1 MRILIAI
8 DKSPASS
15 YVVDEAATRPWPNGS
30 QFSVIHVVD
39 EGHFVG
45 HAQLV
50 ENAKRDGGSLV
61 KAAAERLSR
70 AGHKPRTEVVEGNPR
85 TRISD
90 FAKQWKADLVM
101 VGSQGQG
108 ALARFLLGS
117 VAQGT
122 LRMAP
127 CSVEVVRPSATG
139 KPASSHAMKILLATD
154 GSEFSNAAAKSVAHQ
169 PWPAGSQIRI
179 LSVEELPVFQ
189 YPADASPLSP
199 VYPASLLQE
208 LQDLASKR
216 AKEAVETARKILVA
230 AGLKPLEVE
239 AAPVGN
245 ARVFILEVAK
255 EWAADLIVVGS
266 HGRRGLDRLIMGS
279 VSESVAIYA
288 HCSVEVVRK

>member
-15 YVVDEAATRPWPNGS
+15 YVVDEAATHPWPTGS

-61 KAAAERLSR
+61 KAAAERLLR
-70 AGHKPRTEVVEGNPR
+70 AGHKPHTEVVEGNPR

-127 CSVEVVRPSATG
+127 CSVEIVRPSATG

-154 GSEFSNAAAKSVAHQ
+154 GSEFSNAASKSVARQ

-189 YPADASPLSP
+189 YPADASPLM
-199 VYPASLLQE
+199 A
-208 LQDLASKR
+208 
-216 AKEAVETARKILVA
+216 
-230 AGLKPLEVE
+230 
-239 AAPVGN
+239 
-245 ARVFILEVAK
+245 
-255 EWAADLIVVGS
+255 
-266 HGRRGLDRLIMGS
+266 
-279 VSESVAIYA
+279 
-288 HCSVEVVRK
+288 